1 MLNKIQSLIPKWI
14 RFEFQVALRHLIS
27 GGWQTL
33 LTVGSVAAGV
43 IIVIFVT
50 GLIFGMQKSI
60 TSVLTSSIA
69 HVTITAPDPKPI
81 PLDQIID
88 AGNSELTSTKSE
100 QQAPQAKNISD
111 WNEVLEIVKDIPN
124 VKVAASAI
132 NGQGFLSKGANPLG
146 VTVVGADPYLQDQI
160 TPVSNNLLDGRYQGL
175 LSDEIVIEKQTAKD
189 MNVSVGD
196 RVLLSSDQGSAVS
209 LRIVGIYSFGQQ
221 GKSVYI
227 TLRTA
232 QSLFGLGASV
242 NTIFIKVNDI
252 FTADAVADRIIP
264 LIPYKTESW
273 SRQNPTFLST
283 LSSMAAIAYFLSGIS
298 LLASSFAIASILI
311 VSVLQKQKQ
320 IGILK
325 SMGAKRI
332 QIQIIF
338 ILEGLGVAIVGSLFG
353 ASFGSS
359 LIYGLSLITV
369 PGTRF
374 GSKPE
379 QLIPVAILPNYI
391 VIAIL
396 AAILSTLLAAYI
408 PARRAASLNPVD
420 VMR

>member
-1 MLNKIQSLIPKWI
+1 MLNKIQLLIPKWI

-33 LTVGSVAAGV
+33 LTMSSVAAGV

-50 GLIFGMQKSI
+50 GLIFGMQQSI
-60 TSVLTSSIA
+60 TSVLTSSIS

-81 PLDQIID
+81 PLDQISD
-88 AGNSELTSTKSE
+88 AENSELFSTKTE
-100 QQAPQAKNISD
+100 QQAPQAKNITD
-111 WNEVLEIVKDIPN
+111 WSEVIEVVKRIPN
-124 VKVAASAI
+124 VTVAAPAVT
-132 NGQGFLSKGANPLG
+132 GQGFLSKGANPLG
-146 VTVVGADPYLQDQI
+146 VTVVGADPYLQDQV
-160 TPVSNNLLDGRYQGL
+160 TPVSNNLIDGRYQGL
-175 LSDEIVIEKQTAKD
+175 ASDEVVIEKQTAKD
-189 MNVSVGD
+189 MNVSLGD
-196 RVLLSSDQGSAVS
+196 RVRLSSDTGAAVS
-209 LRIVGIYSFGQQ
+209 LKIVGIYSFGQQ
-221 GKSVYI
+221 GKSAYT

-232 QSLFGLGASV
+232 QSLFGLGTAV
-242 NTIFIKVNDI
+242 NTINIKVKDI
-252 FTADAVADRIIP
+252 FAADAAADGIIP

-273 SRQNPTFLST
+273 SRQNPTFLTT
-283 LSSMAAIAYFLSGIS
+283 LWSMAAIAYFLSGVS

-325 SMGAKRI
+325 SMGAKSL

-338 ILEGLGVAIVGSLFG
+338 ILEGLGVAIFGSLIG

-359 LIYGLSLITV
+359 LIYGLSLITQ

-391 VIAIL
+391 LIAIL
-396 AAILSTLLAAYI
+396 AAILSTLIAAYI
-408 PARRAASLNPVD
+408 PARRAANLNPVD